1 MPDKLCNKDCC
12 NSNENV
18 LPKSRDAPD
27 GYRYRT
33 VFFGATREYG
43 PEEGWQTVSFKKK
56 GRKSRQ
62 WKSRALKNMSSP
74 S

>member
-12 NSNENV
+12 NSIENAFP
-18 LPKSRDAPD
+18 LKMTASD
-27 GYRYRT
+27 GYRYQP

-62 WKSRALKNMSSP
+62 WRSHVIN
-74 S
+74 